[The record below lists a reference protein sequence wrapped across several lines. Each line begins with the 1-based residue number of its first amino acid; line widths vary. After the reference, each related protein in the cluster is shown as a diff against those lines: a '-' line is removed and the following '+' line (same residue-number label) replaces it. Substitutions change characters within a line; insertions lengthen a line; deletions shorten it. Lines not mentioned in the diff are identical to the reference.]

1 MKRPLVIIVTGI
13 SGSGKSTALKILEDM
28 GFFCVDN
35 VPVIIIPRIVDLL
48 IGEELA
54 KQRIAFGIDVR
65 GKEFLSQFPE
75 LAESFH
81 KNDIHFRVIF
91 LDCDGEV
98 LVRRF
103 SETRRKHPLSESE
116 SPQDSIDRE
125 REILQSISSYV
136 DLYINTT
143 DMNIHDLKEFI
154 HKEMP
159 VDELKKLNV
168 TFLTFGYKYGVP
180 AEADILFDV
189 RFLPNPHF
197 VSGLKDKDGR
207 DANVKQY
214 VLSSEISREFLEKV
228 SDLLDFLLPNFVREG
243 KAYLTVA
250 IGCTGG
256 RHRSVVIAREIL
268 NIIGNKHA
276 SAVINIKHR
285 DITKT

>member
-13 SGSGKSTALKILEDM
+13 SGSGKSTALKVLEDM

-75 LAESFH
+75 LAESFN

-154 HKEMP
+154 KKEMP

-207 DANVKQY
+207 DADVKKF

-228 SDLLDFLLPNFVREG
+228 SDLLDFLLPNFIREG

-268 NIIGNKHA
+268 KIIGNKHA
-276 SAVINIKHR
+276 SAVINVKHR